1 MCGGGGGEDT
11 VRGGGGGAGKGAGGG
26 GGGGGGAQGG
36 WGGGGGGGGGEI
48 FQCGGLSCV
57 AAGSQVSFGT
67 DDIFSQC
74 WYIILYYIGITY
86 LVYHLLCSPIGYLG
100 LGEIV

>member
-1 MCGGGGGEDT
+1 MQTYDFSVRCMCVCGGGGRVGLSSVVA
-11 VRGGGGGAGKGAGGG
+11 VRAGGG
-26 GGGGGGAQGG
+26 GGGVGGV
-36 WGGGGGGGGGEI
+36 GGGGGRSGGGRGGGEI

-74 WYIILYYIGITY
+74 WYIILHWNNLFGIPST
-86 LVYHLLCSPIGYLG
+86 L
-100 LGEIV
+100 